1 MKLRW
6 LPLLLA
12 GLLCVGLLVGCGQDV
27 ADTSA
32 PSAPPV
38 TTTSTV
44 AEESAD
50 DASDTAE
57 PPAED
62 DPSAPDTPAVPSA
75 DSPAVTDP
83 TVVRPTV
90 TDPVVTTTTTSA
102 TTTTTTTTTT
112 AAPDPNRAMVN
123 GQEYAVGDTLS
134 YTVMVKTAENYGT
147 AKIGVRYRQKGLD
160 VPSGTFQ
167 KQNQYVMKN
176 LGVGLWGTMP
186 EDTVG
191 NNGFTMTSNKG
202 YQLDTTAGYAGLL
215 WFYETTNYDYTAQ
228 SYREIDCSGGV
239 ALFTIVLKITK
250 PGEYVVDCM
259 EYATQPRTDLTVWG
273 VFA

>member
-1 MKLRW
+1 MKHRW

-27 ADTSA
+27 VDTSA
-32 PSAPPV
+32 PSAPPA
-38 TTTSTV
+38 TTSTV

-50 DASDTAE
+50 NTSDLAE

-62 DPSAPDTPAVPSA
+62 DPSSPDTPAAPSA

-90 TDPVVTTTTTSA
+90 TDPVVTTTTT
-102 TTTTTTTTTT
+102 TTTTT
-112 AAPDPNRAMVN
+112 AADPNRAIVN
-123 GQEYAVGDTLS
+123 GKTYAVGDTFR
-134 YTVMVKTAENYGT
+134 YTVMVKTAESYGT
-147 AKIGVRYRQKGLD
+147 VKVGVRCLQKGLE

-167 KQNQYVMKN
+167 KQNQYVMQN
-176 LGVGLWGTMP
+176 LGIGRFGTLP

-191 NNGFTMTSNKG
+191 QNGFTMTVNKG
-202 YQLDTTAGYAGLL
+202 YQLETATAGYAGF
-215 WFYETTNYDYTAQ
+215 WWYYETKTYQ
-228 SYREIDCSGGV
+228 EIDCSGGV
-239 ALFTIVLKITK
+239 ALFTMELKITK
-250 PGEYVVDCM
+250 PGEYLIEGA
-259 EYATQPRTDLTVWG
+259 EYSATPRTDLTVWG